1 MAKKKTKSKNTKKTE
16 TKKIT
21 TKEIKKPKT
30 TKKIQKTSTSK
41 EQTQEKKL
49 NKYQKAYKN
58 NSKNINRLKKQIVD
72 AKDIL
77 YNVPLNNELKKEAEQ
92 ITEEPKKQEP
102 KIKYIGLKEY
112 IALKIKEF
120 KDKKKKNKK
129 TKKNGKKTID
139 PKIKKAEEKAKRRQE
154 YKERLILNQQLE
166 KKVQKIEKD
175 YSKYNIVIRTF
186 VKIYRNLHVLFN
198 SIIIISFI
206 ILLLGAFK
214 VEVYETST
222 ILYFGSLLLFLI
234 IVAISQ
240 NKYLS
245 GKVFTIILTIGM
257 AFITAHI
264 QNTYDFIKILN
275 TKSYEYKTYYVA
287 AFDVP
292 KNRTIHSLNNKKI
305 CVLQDISEKTSLVL
319 DTKIDKATYLA
330 YNNTDLM
337 FEEFYGQKCRGI
349 IVNENQYK
357 YLENNPKKNKKIR
370 TIYEFKAVTKK

>member
-1 MAKKKTKSKNTKKTE
+1 MAKKKTKSKNTKKVENKKITVRE
-16 TKKIT
+16 ITKQKQTKKIE
-21 TKEIKKPKT
+21 KNNI
-30 TKKIQKTSTSK
+30 
-41 EQTQEKKL
+41 EQPEKQEKKL

-58 NSKNINRLKKQIVD
+58 NSKNITKSKKQIVD
-72 AKDIL
+72 AKEVL
-77 YNVPLNNELKKEAEQ
+77 YNVPLNNELKKETEQ
-92 ITEEPKKQEP
+92 PKEEPKKVEQ
-102 KIKYIGLKEY
+102 KVKYIGLKEF
-112 IALKIKEF
+112 IILKIKEF
-120 KDKKKKNKK
+120 KKNKNKSKKKKSKK
-129 TKKNGKKTID
+129 VID
-139 PKIKKAEEKAKRRQE
+139 PKVKKAEEKAKRRQE

-175 YSKYNIVIRTF
+175 YSKHNIVIRTF
-186 VKIYRNLHVLFN
+186 VKIYRNLHIFFN
-198 SIIIISFI
+198 SLIIISFI

-222 ILYFGSLLLFLI
+222 IIYFGSLLLFLI

-245 GKVFTIILTIGM
+245 GKVFTIILTTGM
-257 AFITAHI
+257 FFITAHI

-305 CVLQDISEKTSLVL
+305 CVLKDISEKTSLVL

-337 FEEFYGQKCRGI
+337 FEEFYSQKCRGI
-349 IVNENQYK
+349 IVTENQYK

>member
-1 MAKKKTKSKNTKKTE
+1 MAKKKTKSKNNKKTE

-21 TKEIKKPKT
+21 AKELTKTKAIKKVQKNEVNKEEKT
-30 TKKIQKTSTSK
+30 
-41 EQTQEKKL
+41 EKKL

-58 NSKNINRLKKQIVD
+58 NSKNTQKSKQIVN
-72 AKDIL
+72 AKDVI
-77 YNVPLNNELKKEAEQ
+77 YNVPLNNELKKE
-92 ITEEPKKQEP
+92 IEEPKEEPTKQEP

-120 KDKKKKNKK
+120 KNNKKKTKK
-129 TKKNGKKTID
+129 TKKNSKKTID

-175 YSKYNIVIRTF
+175 YSKYNIVVRTF
-186 VKIYRNLHVLFN
+186 VKLYRNLHILFN

-214 VEVYETST
+214 VEVYETSS

-245 GKVFTIILTIGM
+245 GKVFTIILTVGM
-257 AFITAHI
+257 AIVTAQI
-264 QNTYDFIKILN
+264 QNTYDFIKIMN

-292 KNRTIHSLNNKKI
+292 KNRTVHSLNNKKI
-305 CVLQDISEKTSLVL
+305 CVLKDISEKTSLVL

-337 FEEFYGQKCRGI
+337 FEEFYSQKCRGI

-357 YLENNPKKNKKIR
+357 YLENNPKKNRKIR